1 MATKVFVMTHKKIN
15 LQEDDT
21 FIPLHVGRACADDLG
36 YIGDNT
42 GDNISE
48 YNKFFGELTGLY
60 WIWKNYEGSENIGI
74 CHYRRYFVDGDNKW
88 LRTDEFDSIL
98 YEYDVITSH
107 NAGGQKTWRELFYEA
122 HNPQDLNAMEEVI
135 KTLYPEY
142 YEEYERVIDGHDIY
156 FGNLCVMPRELY
168 DKYCEW
174 MFSILFETSKY
185 IDTTGYDAYS
195 TRVYGFLSESMLM
208 TWIRVNNLKP
218 YECKVVLTSEKAEK
232 VELKA
237 AVKSLLSQNKPEE
250 ARQLFFDIL
259 KVRPDIELHSADLKK
274 EIPLIE
280 DILLIVVTERENG
293 IDGMLSFSN
302 DLDELIDAYLNY
314 YKIMQNISNGNIRE
328 NDIAFLK
335 EHRFSK
341 VVLEGMLHFDRY
353 ELFGCAPLKGDII
366 RDVIS
371 EELGL

>member
-1 MATKVFVMTHKKIN
+1 MATKVFVMTHKKIS

-21 FIPLHVGRACADDLG
+21 FIPIHVGRACADDLG
-36 YIGDNT
+36 YLGDNT

-48 YNKFFGELTGLY
+48 YNKYFGELTGLY

-88 LRTDEFDSIL
+88 IRTDEFDSIL
-98 YEYDVITSH
+98 NEYDVITSH

-122 HNPQDLNAMEEVI
+122 HNPHDLNAMEEVI
-135 KTLYPEY
+135 RTLYPEY

-185 IDTTGYDAYS
+185 VDTTGYDAYS

-208 TWIRVNNLKP
+208 TWIRVNNLNP

-250 ARQLFFDIL
+250 ARQFFYDIL
-259 KVRPDIELHSADLKK
+259 KIRPDIELHSADLKK
-274 EIPLIE
+274 EIPIIE
-280 DILLIVVTERENG
+280 DILLIAVTERENG
-293 IDGMLSFSN
+293 LDGMLGYSN
-302 DLDELIDAYLNY
+302 DLDELIDIYLSY
-314 YKIMQNISNGNIRE
+314 YKIMQNISNESIKE
-328 NDIAFLK
+328 NDISFLK
-335 EHRFSK
+335 KHNFSK
-341 VVLEGMLHFDRY
+341 VVLEGMLQFDRY
-353 ELFGCAPLKGDII
+353 ELFDCAPLNGDII
-366 RDVIS
+366 RNVIC
-371 EELGL
+371 EELGF